1 MIRALL
7 LFKLDLT
14 DRHQP
19 ATAICGAMVVLML
32 LAIAHAK
39 GWL

>member
-19 ATAICGAMVVLML
+19 RTAICGVMAVLML
-32 LAIAHAK
+32 ICLACAW